1 MSAWWDRDG
10 NSCTTGYE
18 RQMTA
23 VLYAPRGVEM
33 VHERTV
39 PMTRDNTM

>member
-10 NSCTTGYE
+10 NSCMTGYE
-18 RQMTA
+18 RQMTV
-23 VLYAPRGVEM
+23 VLYAPRGVEI